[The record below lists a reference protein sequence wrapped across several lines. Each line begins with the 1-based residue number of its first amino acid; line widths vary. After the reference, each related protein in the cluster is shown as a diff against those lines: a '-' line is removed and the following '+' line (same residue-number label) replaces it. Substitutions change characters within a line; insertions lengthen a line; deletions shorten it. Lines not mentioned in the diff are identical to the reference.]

1 MSTTQDHVKDYY
13 GQIATYHSTIPHAP
27 HGFTLDE
34 CRTFVTHKPAP
45 VSGNTAA
52 MLTDTRY
59 SDHFH
64 VQGDRARHYGPFR
77 VTG

>member
-13 GQIATYHSTIPHAP
+13 GQIATYQGTIPHAP
-27 HGFTLDE
+27 HDFKLDE
-34 CRTFVTHKPAP
+34 HRTFVTNKPVP

-59 SDHFH
+59 SDHFQ
-64 VQGDRARHYGPFR
+64 VQGDRTRHYGPFR